1 MMSDLLALLFFHDL
15 EAGRIDF
22 EHMEGYR
29 DAARAL
35 AARTE
40 ADEGLEELVYR
51 RSILENEC
59 CYRSGF
65 RAALRLLLQGSD

>member
-1 MMSDLLALLFFHDL
+1 MDDIIALLFFHDL
-15 EAGRIDF
+15 ETGRIGF

-40 ADEGLEELVYR
+40 ADEELEELVYR

-65 RAALRLLLQGSD
+65 LAALRLLLQGSD

>member
-1 MMSDLLALLFFHDL
+1 MMSDPLALLFFHDL
-15 EAGRIDF
+15 EAGRIGF

-40 ADEGLEELVYR
+40 ADEELEGRGSR
-51 RSILENEC
+51 RSKLENEC